1 MISMVVAMAENRAIG
16 KDNALLWHLPKDF
29 KHFKAVTMG
38 KPILMG
44 RKTYESI
51 GKMLPGRK
59 NIVITRDQRFTAEG
73 VVIVHSISEA
83 LEESKGF
90 DEVMVIGGSSF
101 YEQMLPEATR
111 LYVTVVH
118 ENFEA
123 DAYFPEIRAD
133 EWKKVDEAKHG
144 ADEKHAHAFSF
155 ITYQRI

>member
-51 GKMLPGRK
+51 GKPLPGRK

-73 VVIVHSISEA
+73 VIIVHSISEA
-83 LEESKGF
+83 LEASKGF
-90 DEVMVIGGSSF
+90 DEV
-101 YEQMLPEATR
+101 TR

-118 ENFEA
+118 EHFEA

-133 EWKKVDEAKHG
+133 EWKKVDEVKHG
-144 ADEKHAHAFSF
+144 ADEKHAYAFSF